1 MADENTPTLA
11 VGGKIY
17 SGWTAMT
24 VTRSIENIAGG
35 FDLELT
41 ERWDGQAVRWPIK
54 PGEACKVAIGG
65 DVVIDGFVDDADIS
79 FDASSHRI
87 RVSGRDRTG
96 YMVDCSAVH
105 KPDEW
110 TLKLEQIA
118 AVLAR
123 PFGVAVKADV
133 DTGGAFSPFKLQQG
147 ESAFEAI
154 DRMCRMRAVLPIS
167 DARGGMLITRAGTAR
182 SASALIEGVNLLSAN
197 ARYSW
202 KDRYSEY
209 LVKGQSPAGGGGG
222 GSGDFVEVSADAKAA
237 TVTSTARDAGITR
250 YRPLIVLAEG
260 AADGAS
266 SQDRAAWE
274 AAVRA
279 GRGTKVTATVQGW
292 RQADGALWPINA
304 LAPVRSELLDLDDQL
319 LIVDVR
325 YVLDGQGTRTEI
337 GLTRPDAYRLI
348 KELPKGK
355 AASGLPKNAEFFS
368 SKKEDGKK

>member
-1 MADENTPTLA
+1 MADDNTPNLA

-24 VTRSIENIAGG
+24 VTRSIETISGG

-41 ERWDGQAVRWPIK
+41 ERWDGQAARWPIK
-54 PGEACKVAIGG
+54 PGEACKVVIGG
-65 DVVIDGFVDDADIS
+65 DVVIDGYVDDVDIS
-79 FDASSHRI
+79 FDAGSHRV

-96 YMVDCSAVH
+96 YLVDCSAVH

-110 TLKLEQIA
+110 NLKLEQVA
-118 AVLAR
+118 AILGR
-123 PFGVAVKADV
+123 PFGISVKADV
-133 DTGGAFSPFKLQQG
+133 DTGAAFSPFKLQQG

-167 DARGGMLITRAGTAR
+167 DAKGGMLITRAGAAR
-182 SASALIEGVNLLSAN
+182 AASALVEGKNLLAAT

-209 LVKGQSPAGGGGG
+209 LVKGQSPAGEG
-222 GSGDFVEVSADAKAA
+222 VTEVSDAQAA
-237 TVTSTARDAGITR
+237 TVTSTARDAGVTR
-250 YRPLIVLAEG
+250 YRPLIVLAES
-260 AADGAS
+260 ATDGAS

-292 RQADGALWPINA
+292 RQVDGALWPINS
-304 LAPVRSELLDLDDQL
+304 LAPVQSELLDLDDRL

-325 YVLDGQGTRTEI
+325 YILDGQGSRTEI

-355 AASGLPKNAEFFS
+355 EGSGLPKNAEVFT
-368 SKKEDGKK
+368 SKKEGGK